1 MHHLSH
7 SIWFPNPEEADNE
20 GFLAIGGDLTVKRL
34 MHAYRSGIFPWF
46 DEYQPILWWSPD
58 PRMVLFLKDLKVSK
72 SLKKT
77 IQKNKFNITYNTCFT
92 EVIKNCSQIKRDGQQ
107 GTWITKQMEEA
118 YIKLNKIGHAT
129 SVEVWLENELV
140 GGLYGIDLIDKKVF
154 CGESMFSSVSDASKV
169 GLYYLVEKLKA
180 KKYQLIDCQMYT
192 PHLERLGAKEIPRKE
207 FLKYLSIKND
217 I

>member
-7 SIWFPNPEEADNE
+7 SIWFPNPEEADYE
-20 GFLAIGGDLTVKRL
+20 GFLAIGGDLSVKRL

-46 DEYQPILWWSPD
+46 DEHQPILWWSPD

-77 IQKNKFNITYNTCFT
+77 IQKNKFNITFNTCFS
-92 EVIKNCSQIKRDGQQ
+92 EVIKSCSQIKREGQQ

-118 YIKLNKIGHAT
+118 YIKLHKIGHAT

-180 KKYQLIDCQMYT
+180 RNYQLIDCQMYT

-207 FLKYLSIKND
+207 FLKYLS
-217 I
+217 